1 MAEKN
6 TGAEVLAGCGT
17 FLVALPFM
25 IAINALAIKYGWNS
39 VMVPTFDLVAIN
51 GYQAF
56 GLSVI
61 THYLTHQQ
69 VPNDENK
76 KKMKFIDSIVYDLV
90 KGFARPLLFMLCI
103 WLLLAVA
110 GPEIGTIK

>member
-1 MAEKN
+1 MAKDSP
-6 TGAEVLAGCGT
+6 AEVLAGCGT
-17 FLVALPFM
+17 FLFALPFM

-39 VMVPTFDLVAIN
+39 VMVPTFGLAVIN

-69 VPNDENK
+69 VPKDETTK
-76 KKMKFIDSIVYDLV
+76 DMKVIDHIIHDLA
-90 KGFARPLLFMLCI
+90 KGFARPLLFMFCI
-103 WLLLAVA
+103 WLLLVIA
-110 GPEIGTIK
+110 GTDIGPIK